1 MTNSQIYDAI
11 IRLERSRGR
20 YQQYIDL
27 NPWMSVRTANM
38 LQLKIDELEERIL
51 MIDHLFEKIEIK
63 DT

>member
-51 MIDHLFEKIEIK
+51 MIDHLF
-63 DT
+63 